1 MKNSGVYMIIN
12 NVNLKVYVGSSVELN
27 KRKIK
32 HFSQLKNNTHHN
44 RYLQNSYNKYGKENF
59 SFIILEDNINK
70 EELFKKESEWIFQKD
85 SLNPLKGYN
94 LDIPQKDER
103 LSLSPE
109 ILQNKIIKA
118 YNQWYGDNPI
128 ISLEE
133 FLNGK
138 RAKDLIEKLGPQNKK
153 KVYAFNKETG
163 IKEYEFESITD
174 TANKLNV
181 KITSVEKVLSKDN
194 STCKGLILVKEEDYD
209 SNKNYIKTYKTQP
222 YKPKGKFKGHPVE
235 TFNIET
241 NETVMKFDN
250 KYDMAKYYNT
260 SLKYVNKVFNKEKN
274 HLKTFGVRYTK

>member
-1 MKNSGVYMIIN
+1 MEESGIYMIIN
-12 NVNLKVYVGSSVELN
+12 NINLKVYIGSAKCIR
-27 KRKIK
+27 KRKHEHFNSLRKNK
-32 HFSQLKNNTHHN
+32 H
-44 RYLQNSYNKYGKENF
+44 YNKYLQASFNKYGENNF
-59 SFIILEDNINK
+59 SFVILENNIEISN
-70 EELFKKESEWIFQKD
+70 LFKKESEWIFQKD

-118 YNQWYGDNPI
+118 YNQWYGDNPT

-153 KVYAFNKETG
+153 KVYGFNKETG

-181 KITSVEKVLSKDN
+181 KITSIEKVLSKN
-194 STCKGLILVKEEDYD
+194 NRTCKNLILVKEEDYD
-209 SNKNYIKTYKTQP
+209 SNKNYIKNYKTKP
-222 YKPKGKFKGHPVE
+222 YEAKGKFKGHPVE
-235 TFNIET
+235 TFSLET
-241 NETVMKFDN
+241 NKVVMKFNN
-250 KYDMAKYYNT
+250 KYEMAEYYNT